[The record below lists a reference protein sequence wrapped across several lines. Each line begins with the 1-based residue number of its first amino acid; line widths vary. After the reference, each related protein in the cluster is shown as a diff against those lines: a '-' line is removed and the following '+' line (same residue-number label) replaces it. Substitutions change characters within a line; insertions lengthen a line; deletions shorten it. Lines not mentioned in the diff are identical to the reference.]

1 MASRAY
7 SAVKNVVKG
16 AVTKAAPVVAAG
28 ARAAAPYA
36 GPIGVGA
43 SVGTAASLAA
53 KDLATKTDIGK
64 SIGRGIGNLVG
75 TNPTP
80 NPKIGSVNIAAQ
92 GAPKVGPSAAAAE
105 KVGISQKMP
114 AMNPKLGPTAGSPT
128 LTKAT
133 SGAPTTF
140 QKTPTVGPDATKF
153 AGAKPAAPVAAAP
166 AKSSGVGLNAAISDI
181 AKTNKIK
188 DVNKIYTGQKL
199 DLGAGDKYTVQKGDN
214 LTKIAKG
221 FYGAGKSSTSE
232 PSKPAATPAPAPTP
246 APAAAT
252 PAPAASSAASSAP
265 APMMKTF
272 EPAAPQGSLPKMS
285 DQPPN
290 MAKNKP
296 IKEGEVTPGSTVD
309 DPTFTKKSG
318 RTPGDGSGTD
328 GSTGPDNAATL
339 SKTTPK
345 ALKEHV
351 QVGDNKYRIV

>member
-28 ARAAAPYA
+28 ARMAAPYA

-75 TNPTP
+75 ANP
-80 NPKIGSVNIAAQ
+80 NPKIGSVSVAAQ

-114 AMNPKLGPTAGSPT
+114 AMNPKLGPTDGSPT

-140 QKTPTVGPDATKF
+140 QKTPSVGPDATKF
-153 AGAKPAAPVAAAP
+153 ASAKPAAPVAAAP
-166 AKSSGVGLNAAISDI
+166 AKSSGIGLNAAISDI

-221 FYGAGKSSTSE
+221 FYGAGKSSTPAPKSE
-232 PSKPAATPAPAPTP
+232 PVAPEAPKPSAA
-246 APAAAT
+246 
-252 PAPAASSAASSAP
+252 PAPAASSPLGSAGALSADIEKKKAEGP
-265 APMMKTF
+265 AKTPTVRPMQ
-272 EPAAPQGSLPKMS
+272 ES
-285 DQPPN
+285 
-290 MAKNKP
+290 
-296 IKEGEVTPGSTVD
+296 
-309 DPTFTKKSG
+309 
-318 RTPGDGSGTD
+318 
-328 GSTGPDNAATL
+328 
-339 SKTTPK
+339 
-345 ALKEHV
+345 V